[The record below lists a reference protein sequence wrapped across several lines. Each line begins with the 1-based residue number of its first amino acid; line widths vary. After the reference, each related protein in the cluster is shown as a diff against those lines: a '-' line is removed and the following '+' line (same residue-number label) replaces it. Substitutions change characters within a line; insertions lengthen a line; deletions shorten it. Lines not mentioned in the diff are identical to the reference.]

1 MFGRKPFSWRLL
13 YCVTVTATFTVWI
26 SATTPTFPS
35 EWPFGEDKPKVRLR
49 VRGVAE
55 YCFNLLQ
62 MVEVVAGEMFR
73 YRCDAFDA
81 SFSVDSVLMP
91 LPLVERL

>member
-1 MFGRKPFSWRLL
+1 
-13 YCVTVTATFTVWI
+13 
-26 SATTPTFPS
+26 
-35 EWPFGEDKPKVRLR
+35 
-49 VRGVAE
+49 
-55 YCFNLLQ
+55 

>member
-1 MFGRKPFSWRLL
+1 LRNRDCHIHGVDFGDD
-13 YCVTVTATFTVWI
+13 ADI
-26 SATTPTFPS
+26 SRVSSHSARIRA
-35 EWPFGEDKPKVRLR
+35 KVRLR

-81 SFSVDSVLMP
+81 SFSVDSVLIP

>member
-1 MFGRKPFSWRLL
+1 M
-13 YCVTVTATFTVWI
+13 
-26 SATTPTFPS
+26 
-35 EWPFGEDKPKVRLR
+35 
-49 VRGVAE
+49 RGVAE

-73 YRCDAFDA
+73 YRCDALDA
-81 SFSVDSVLMP
+81 SFGVNSVLVP